1 MVDPGGAAQRLARM
15 VQVET
20 VSAQYPERGTA
31 SAEEFLALLAEQYPR
46 VTATLERER
55 VGELGVLC
63 RWRGA
68 RAEHPLVLMAHFDVV
83 PAAESDGWLVPP
95 FEGRI
100 TADAVHGRG
109 TLDDKG
115 ALCVILEAVES
126 LLAEG
131 VTPARDVWLSFGGD
145 EEVYG
150 HGAAAISD
158 RLRERGVEP
167 WLVLDE
173 GGAVVDAPLPF
184 VTAQAAMIGIG
195 EKGVATVRL
204 TATST
209 GGHASAPTGLTA
221 VARIAR
227 AVDRVQRRPFP
238 ARLTKSARAMFR
250 AFAPQVTGVSG
261 RALVM
266 LVRVA
271 PWLAARLLAAQG
283 GDAAALVRTTV
294 APTMLTG
301 GSAANV
307 LPPEAS
313 ATLNVRLA
321 PGCSVADALAHL
333 TRAINDDQVR
343 IEVAEQAE
351 ASPESPLDDRFAALA
366 EAVAE
371 VFPGVIAAPYVQ
383 LSASDSRW
391 FHRYF
396 EHVYRFVPFNMS
408 AAQRAS
414 IHAVN
419 EFVTLDSLARGIH
432 FHRTL
437 IQRLPH

>member
-15 VQVET
+15 VQIET
-20 VSAQYPERGTA
+20 VSAHYPERGTA
-31 SAEEFLALLAEQYPR
+31 SVDAFLALLEHEYPR
-46 VTATLERER
+46 VAAALERER
-55 VGELGVLC
+55 VGEFGVLY

-83 PAAESDGWLVPP
+83 PADEGDGWLVPP
-95 FEGRI
+95 FAGHI
-100 TADAVHGRG
+100 TAHAVHGRG

-131 VTPARDVWLSFGGD
+131 VTPARDVWVSFGGD
-145 EEVYG
+145 EEVSG
-150 HGAAAISD
+150 RGAAAISD
-158 RLRERGVEP
+158 ALRDRGVEP

-184 VTAQAAMIGIG
+184 VPARAAMIGIG
-195 EKGVATVRL
+195 EKGFATVRL
-204 TATST
+204 TATSS

-227 AVDRVQRRPFP
+227 AVDRVQRRPFSP
-238 ARLTKSARAMFR
+238 RLTASARAMFR
-250 AFAPQVTGVSG
+250 AFEPQVRPASG
-261 RALVM
+261 RLLLW

-271 PWLAARLLAAQG
+271 PWLAARLLARQG

-294 APTMLTG
+294 AATMLTG
-301 GSAANV
+301 GTAANV

-313 ATLNVRLA
+313 ATLNMRLA
-321 PGCSVADALAHL
+321 PGCSVADAIAHL
-333 TRAINDDQVR
+333 RRAINDREVQ
-343 IEVAEQAE
+343 IEVVE
-351 ASPESPLDDRFAALA
+351 ASEPSPESPVDDRFAALA
-366 EAVAE
+366 TIATE
-371 VFPGVIAAPYVQ
+371 VFPGVVGAPYLQ
-383 LSASDSRW
+383 LSASDARW
-391 FHRYF
+391 FHRYCS
-396 EHVYRFVPFNMS
+396 HVYRFVPFELT

-414 IHAVN
+414 IHAVD
-419 EFVTLDSLARGIH
+419 EFVTIDSLARGIE

-437 IQRLPH
+437 IQRLPS